1 MINGERKNVRHTAT
15 GLMQI
20 LEGSW
25 CEMYRNVLK
34 FLSVFLSVHIYSKI
48 ERSSRKK
55 TLCSTYCMVS
65 IMLLSTHQISFSCF
79 IKWENSKPVV
89 RIIYKFPIAV
99 PGVYQMLTNND
110 STPPPCIIHF

>member
-1 MINGERKNVRHTAT
+1 MINGERKNVRYIAI

-34 FLSVFLSVHIYSKI
+34 FFLVFFLVYIYFKI

-55 TLCSTYCMVS
+55 IFCFIYCMVL
-65 IMLLSTHQISFSCF
+65 IMLFL
-79 IKWENSKPVV
+79 
-89 RIIYKFPIAV
+89 IY
-99 PGVYQMLTNND
+99 
-110 STPPPCIIHF
+110 